1 MPFAIICPCQIRF
14 PILFLIHPVLFH
26 AFQHPETV
34 ASTERTLT
42 PEELNIGVSLSLW
55 RALQEE
61 RLDECRRLLQDKA
74 SIDHF

>member
-1 MPFAIICPCQIRF
+1 MPCHHLPMPNQISHT
-14 PILFLIHPVLFH
+14 LFDTSYYLSCL
-26 AFQHPETV
+26 
-34 ASTERTLT
+34 STPRNCGFNGAHLT

-74 SIDHF
+74 TIDHF